1 MTRIKRGIL
10 AQKKHKKLRKA
21 VTGFR
26 TSRRHS
32 IKLARQAFL
41 KAGVYAYRDR
51 KAKKRDFRSL
61 WIIRINAALQGL
73 DWGYNKFIHQLQTKK
88 IELDRKILAQL
99 AHQHPQIFAAIVAQT
114 KQN

>member
-26 TSRRHS
+26 TSRKHS
-32 IKLARQAFL
+32 IKLARQAYL

-51 KAKKRDFRSL
+51 KVKKRDFRSL
-61 WIIRINAALQGL
+61 WIVRINAALQPLGL
-73 DWGYNKFIHQLQTKK
+73 GYNQFIHQLKDKK

-99 AHQHPQIFAAIVAQT
+99 AHQHPEIFVKIVEQIKA
-114 KQN
+114 

>member
-1 MTRIKRGIL
+1 MARIKRGIL
-10 AQKKHKKLRKA
+10 VQKKHKKLRKA

-26 TSRRHS
+26 TSRKHS

-51 KAKKRDFRSL
+51 KAKKRNFRSL
-61 WIIRINAALQGL
+61 WIVRINAALQPL
-73 DWGYNKFIHQLQTKK
+73 NLGYNQFIHQLKLKK

-99 AHQHPQIFAAIVAQT
+99 AHQHPQIFSALVEKI
-114 KQN
+114 K

>member
-10 AQKKHKKLRKA
+10 VQKKHKKLRKA
-21 VTGFR
+21 VIGFR
-26 TSRRHS
+26 TSRKHS

-51 KAKKRDFRSL
+51 KTKKRDFRSL
-61 WIIRINAALQGL
+61 WIIRINAALQPLGL
-73 DWGYNKFIHQLQTKK
+73 GYNQFIHQLKLKK

-99 AHQHPQIFAAIVAQT
+99 AHQHPQIFSALVEKI
-114 KQN
+114 K

>member
-10 AQKKHKKLRKA
+10 TQKKHKKLRKA
-21 VTGFR
+21 VSGFR

-32 IKLARQAFL
+32 IKLARQAYL

-61 WIIRINAALQGL
+61 WIVRINAALQPFGL
-73 DWGYNKFIHQLQTKK
+73 GYNQFIHQLKLKK
-88 IELDRKILAQL
+88 IEIDRKILAQL
-99 AHQHPQIFAAIVAQT
+99 AHQHPQIFAAIVGQS
-114 KQN
+114 K

>member
-10 AQKKHKKLRKA
+10 TQKKHKKLRKA

-32 IKLARQAFL
+32 VKLARQAML

-51 KAKKRDFRSL
+51 KAKKGEFRSL
-61 WIIRINAALQGL
+61 WIVRINSALQTFGL
-73 DWGYNKFIHQLQTKK
+73 GYNQFMHQLKTQK
-88 IELDRKILAQL
+88 IEIDRKILAQL
-99 AHQHPQIFAAIVAQT
+99 AHQHPQIFAALVEKT
-114 KQN
+114 K